1 MPNVAD
7 TTRDSNAVEM
17 FYARDRAFCVR
28 DRADTAVPLT
38 SPRESRSQTYSSGQ
52 SRAHTDRD

>member
-1 MPNVAD
+1 MPNVVD

-28 DRADTAVPLT
+28 DRIDTAVPLT
-38 SPRESRSQTYSSGQ
+38 SRIPPADLFERPVKG
-52 SRAHTDRD
+52 AHDRD